1 MRQKRRFKTQL
12 ACGGVLA
19 VLFTALAY
27 HDLSKDITSE
37 STAITKEHSG
47 RS

>member
-1 MRQKRRFKTQL
+1 MRRKRRFKAQL

-37 STAITKEHSG
+37 STEITKEHSG